1 MATLRIQCPQ
11 CRQTLKLPSVPAT
24 GRSMLCPQCSQ
35 RFQFDP
41 ALVQPDEVAA
51 PAKPVRP
58 LTITF
63 VAPPPAKS
71 PTPKPPR
78 SLPVAY
84 IASCVA
90 ACGLVVAVLVFWPR
104 TNAPVA
110 PSGGTASQ
118 SSSASVKDRVA
129 TNPAPGKRGDGT
141 SGSGSTQLT
150 GERYALLIGVKG
162 YSKNSGLRPLNYTE
176 RDVDELADVLLQSG
190 YRKENV
196 LVMSQTRGAA
206 DTRQLPIGQN
216 IMQELKALLR
226 DREETD
232 SVLVAFAGHGMQY
245 RGSDETFFCPADA
258 KAEDR
263 TTLVS
268 LKSVYDQLDQC
279 RAGFKLLLNDACRND
294 PVASGSRSISTANLE
309 SSTRPQ
315 RLIPPGGLA
324 VLFSCS
330 EGEFAWEDDGLKH
343 GVFLHFVIDGLK
355 GNADLDKDG
364 QINLEEL
371 SLYTK
376 KRVPDFVRAEF
387 GGERQMPHLINNSRG
402 LVPIVLLPKRSVPL
416 PAVVPSTPNPNPRL
430 SNPPSVPASQ
440 PSPPQPSA
448 TSSSQRLDSVVTSA
462 STGMKLALI
471 PAGTFRMG
479 SSASE
484 AERREDEGPQH
495 SVTISQ
501 PFYMGVCEVT
511 QAEYESVMAT
521 NPSYFSKTG
530 GGSSKLS
537 GQDTSKFPVEMVSWY
552 DAIEFCN
559 KLSAKDNLTAYY
571 SLTNVQR
578 ESGLIKSATVTEVS
592 RAASAPALLGYRLP
606 TEAEWEYA
614 CRANTTT
621 PFYFGGVLNA
631 DKANVIGKY
640 GTTSPLMRTTTV
652 RSYNVNSF
660 GLFDMHGNV
669 CEWCE
674 DVFDKKVYATR
685 AGTTTDPLVKI
696 GSDYHVLRGYSWE
709 NFGSESRSARRDWS
723 TPGTRANNFGI
734 RVVCVGMRTQ

>member
-11 CRQTLKLPSVPAT
+11 CRHTLKLPSVPAT
-24 GRSMLCPQCSQ
+24 GRSMLCSQCNQ

-51 PAKPVRP
+51 PAKPVKP
-58 LTITF
+58 QTKAS
-63 VAPPPAKS
+63 VAPPPTPS
-71 PTPKPPR
+71 LPPKPPR

-84 IASCVA
+84 VASCVA

-104 TNAPVA
+104 TKAPVV

-118 SSSASVKDRVA
+118 PSSASVTDRVA
-129 TNPAPGKRGDGT
+129 TNPAQGKRGDGT

-176 RDVDELADVLLQSG
+176 RDVDELANVLLQSG

-196 LVMSQTRGAA
+196 LVMSQTRGAT
-206 DTRQLPIGQN
+206 DTRQLPTGQN
-216 IMQELKALLR
+216 IVQELEVLLR
-226 DREETD
+226 DRDESD

-245 RGSDETFFCPADA
+245 RGSDETFFCPADT
-258 KAEDR
+258 KVDDR
-263 TTLVS
+263 KTLVS
-268 LKSVYDQLDQC
+268 LKTVYDQLDKCQ
-279 RAGFKLLLNDACRND
+279 AGFKLLLNDACRND
-294 PVASGSRSISTANLE
+294 PVATGSRSISTANLE

-376 KRVPDFVRAEF
+376 KRVPDYVRAEF

-402 LVPIVLLPKRSVPL
+402 LVPIVLLPR
-416 PAVVPSTPNPNPRL
+416 
-430 SNPPSVPASQ
+430 PSVPVPPVVPNIPATNPVPIPTVPATQ
-440 PSPPQPSA
+440 PSPPQPSP
-448 TSSSQRLDSVVTSA
+448 SSSSAPRGSVIASA

-471 PAGTFRMG
+471 PAGTFLMG
-479 SSASE
+479 SPAGE
-484 AERREDEGPQH
+484 AARDTAEGPQH

-501 PFYMGVCEVT
+501 PFYMGVYEVT
-511 QAEYESVMAT
+511 QGEYESVMGT
-521 NPSYFSKTG
+521 NPSSFSKTG
-530 GGSSKLS
+530 SSKSKVS
-537 GQDTSKFPVEMVSWY
+537 GMDTGKFPVETVLW
-552 DAIEFCN
+552 DNAQEFCR
-559 KLSAKDNLTAYY
+559 KLSLKDGQT
-571 SLTNVQR
+571 
-578 ESGLIKSATVTEVS
+578 
-592 RAASAPALLGYRLP
+592 YRLP

-621 PFYFGGVLNA
+621 PFHFGSVLNG
-631 DKANVIGKY
+631 DKANVNGTSPY
-640 GTTSPLMRTTTV
+640 GTTTKGKYLARTTTV
-652 RSYNVNSF
+652 GSYAANAF
-660 GLFDMHGNV
+660 GLYDMHGNV
-669 CEWCE
+669 WEWCE
-674 DVFDKKVYATR
+674 DVFDESAYGKRSGMTSDPKVTS
-685 AGTTTDPLVKI
+685 
-696 GSDYHVLRGYSWE
+696 GSEYRVLRGGSW
-709 NFGSESRSARRDWS
+709 FDGSKLARSANRSFWS
-723 TPGTRANNFGI
+723 ATGGRVSLFGF
-734 RVVCVGMRTQ
+734 RVVSSSAAVRTP